1 MGHAKS
7 NYLVK
12 LSLIGTALFLI
23 TGIIATIQSA
33 FETVYVIVSLTM
45 FSIGVL
51 LGMRAFAQSISKS
64 RYEIITTVDLIKLPQ
79 NTPQKIK
86 LALYGSLA
94 IQAIGSIVLAS
105 IQSSTNFAFGV
116 LASLFAL
123 GSLNMWAIMNGRFK
137 KRSN

>member
-12 LSLIGTALFLI
+12 LSVIVTALFLI
-23 TGIIATIQSA
+23 TGIIATLQSA

-51 LGMRAFAQSISKS
+51 LGMRAFAQSVSKS

-137 KRSN
+137 KKSN